1 MPVKLRRFLIA
12 AVVACSALMA
22 GAPASYADG
31 PTKIPLPATTPQV
44 ITGSCSF
51 PVLTEITTNGETGIF
66 FATYIIV
73 TGPLKVRL
81 TNTVSGTTLTE
92 NVSGPAKVYPH
103 ADGTT
108 TVIGRGTGLIPSPG
122 HLWLATGNSVIAVSA
137 DGTQILLSTDG
148 RFVDLC
154 GALA

>member
-1 MPVKLRRFLIA
+1 MKRFLIA
-12 AVVACSALMA
+12 AVVACSMLMA
-22 GAPASYADG
+22 GVPSASADG
-31 PTKIPLPATTPQV
+31 PTKIPLPQPNPQ
-44 ITGSCSF
+44 ILTGSCTF
-51 PVLTEITTNGETGIF
+51 AVLDEILTNGETGIF
-66 FATYIIV
+66 FATYFIV

-81 TNTVSGTTLTE
+81 TNMVSGTSLTL
-92 NVSGPAKVYPH
+92 NISGPAKVYPH

-108 TVIGRGTGLIPSPG
+108 TVIGRGAGLIPSPG

>member
-1 MPVKLRRFLIA
+1 MKRLLIA
-12 AVVACSALMA
+12 AIVPWLVLLA
-22 GAPASYADG
+22 GASAAYADG
-31 PTKIPLPATTPQV
+31 PTKIPLPATTPQT

-51 PVLTEITTNGETGIF
+51 PVLNEITTNGETGIF
-66 FATYIIV
+66 FANYFIV

-81 TNTVSGTTLTE
+81 TNTVTGTSLTE
-92 NVSGPAKVYPH
+92 NISGPAKVYPH